1 MFAGR
6 TAKIVTATCA
16 VVGLMALAGIA
27 TLTLAGGSEYI
38 EFTLAM
44 VFFVAFLVGAYW
56 WVVFG
61 PGRRL

>member
-1 MFAGR
+1 MFADR
-6 TAKIVTATCA
+6 TTKVVTAACA
-16 VVGLMALAGIA
+16 VVGLIALAGVAI
-27 TLTLAGGSEYI
+27 LTIIGGSEYI
-38 EFTLAM
+38 EFALAM